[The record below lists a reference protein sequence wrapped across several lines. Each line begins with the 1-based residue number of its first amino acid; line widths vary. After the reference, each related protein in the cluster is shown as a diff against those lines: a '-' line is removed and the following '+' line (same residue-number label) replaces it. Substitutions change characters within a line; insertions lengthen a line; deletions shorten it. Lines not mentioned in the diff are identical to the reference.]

1 MSFYD
6 DMTIENKIWEKQIG
20 TNVTVG
26 FDFAGREIHMVE
38 YENYSSK
45 YGWTLIDFGDDEFL
59 VVNVLTKQEF
69 PKDIE
74 KQQNEEFVVNGNI
87 FSITK
92 NNENGW
98 DINLIEY
105 KQSDTSTSTFNLD
118 IENDKKE
125 EFDETDE
132 NEYKDEYEQ
141 GKLFSKASNKKESN
155 MNDHEVNRILKSQE
169 REIKLLENEIRQ
181 EKEKTQIFK
190 IENNEK
196 ILQEL
201 KKQLMHTK
209 EINNS
214 NTLNLD
220 KYKNFDNSS
229 TLDFNRDT
237 KSFDFTSNINRSNLI
252 EHLTKKMNEQ
262 TLQLESLKMNEKLN
276 KMRLEDI
283 EKSSSIPSAVY
294 LKQWELQFGNASF
307 GVDFAG
313 RIISKDKFNSNEDG
327 GWNVDYYN
335 KDLSSSF
342 YIAST
347 KSIIERNG
355 QSKFIIDETPYVVE
369 NDGKNWTI
377 KKYSAEDKRNANNLP
392 KNFLRIAKNIQPD
405 EYKEFSGTSYNTYS
419 SLLINLE
426 HFPLQQLNKFDFFLR
441 KTLDNLPYFKDLFIY
456 SNERVYEKNE
466 SNISAYARIFFKSES
481 IRDDIEILLLSVSLK
496 KAMKRFIS
504 KFKFSSRNDL
514 LSFTIFL
521 YNHGKTL
528 KFIHA
533 QTNFELL
540 RIHPIPLRLP
550 QECLIVDKEY
560 NSTLKFHENN
570 LWKKLRPYAIDQ
582 HNTTYYICEIDL
594 DDIDAPMFSLDY

>member
-1 MSFYD
+1 
-6 DMTIENKIWEKQIG
+6 MTIENKIWEKQIG
-20 TNVTVG
+20 TNVAVG

-59 VVNVLTKQEF
+59 VVHILTKQEF
-69 PKDIE
+69 PKDI
-74 KQQNEEFVVNGNI
+74 KNQQNKEFVVNGNI
-87 FSITK
+87 FSISK
-92 NNENGW
+92 NDENGW

-105 KQSDTSTSTFNLD
+105 KQNDTSTFNLD
-118 IENDKKE
+118 IENDEKE
-125 EFDETDE
+125 EFNEINE
-132 NEYKDEYEQ
+132 NEHNKSS
-141 GKLFSKASNKKESN
+141 SKTENKEESN
-155 MNDHEVNRILKSQE
+155 MNDYEVNRILKNQE
-169 REIKLLENEIRQ
+169 REIKLLEHEIRQ

-214 NTLNLD
+214 NTLNMN
-220 KYKNFDNSS
+220 KFRNFDNSS
-229 TLDFNRDT
+229 TFDFSSDT
-237 KSFDFTSNINRSNLI
+237 KSFDSILNVNRSNLI
-252 EHLTKKMNEQ
+252 DDLTKKMNEQ

-283 EKSSSIPSAVY
+283 EKSKSLPSDVY
-294 LKQWELQFGNASF
+294 LKQWELQFGNTNF

-313 RIISKDKFNSNEDG
+313 TIVSKDKFNTNEDG
-327 GWNVDYYN
+327 GWNIDYYN

-342 YIAST
+342 YIASN

-355 QSKFIIDETPYVVE
+355 QMKFRINETSYIVE

-377 KKYSAEDKRNANNLP
+377 KKYVEDNKNVNNNLP
-392 KNFLRIAKNIQPD
+392 KNFIRIAKNIQPD
-405 EYKEFSGTSYNTYS
+405 EYKEFSGESYNTYS

-426 HFPLQQLNKFDFFLR
+426 HFPLPQLNKFDYFLR
-441 KTLDNLPYFKDLFIY
+441 KTLGNLPYFKELFVY
-456 SNERVYEKNE
+456 SNERIYEKNT
-466 SNISAYARIFFKSES
+466 SSISAYARIFFKSES
-481 IRDDIEILLLSVSLK
+481 TRDDIEILLLAVSLK
-496 KAMKRFIS
+496 RAMKRFIA

-560 NSTLKFHENN
+560 NSILKFHENN

-582 HNTTYYICEIDL
+582 NNTTYYICEIDL
-594 DDIDAPMFSLDY
+594 DDIDTPMFNLDY

>member
-1 MSFYD
+1 
-6 DMTIENKIWEKQIG
+6 MTIENKIWEKQIG
-20 TNVTVG
+20 TNVAVG

-59 VVNVLTKQEF
+59 VVHILTKQEF

-74 KQQNEEFVVNGNI
+74 KQQDREFVVNDNI
-87 FSITK
+87 FTISK
-92 NNENGW
+92 NDENGW

-105 KQSDTSTSTFNLD
+105 KHNNTSTFNLD
-118 IENDKKE
+118 IENDEE
-125 EFDETDE
+125 EFNETDE
-132 NEYKDEYEQ
+132 EEYKDEYEH
-141 GKLFSKASNKKESN
+141 GELFSETQNKEESN

-169 REIKLLENEIRQ
+169 REIRLLENEIKQ

-196 ILQEL
+196 ILNEL
-201 KKQLMHTK
+201 KKQLRHTK

-220 KYKNFDNSS
+220 RYKSFDNSS
-229 TLDFNRDT
+229 AYDFNGATRSFEST
-237 KSFDFTSNINRSNLI
+237 LNVNKSSNII
-252 EHLTKKMNEQ
+252 DDLTKKMNEQ
-262 TLQLESLKMNEKLN
+262 TIQLESLKMNEKLN

-283 EKSSSIPSAVY
+283 EKSKSLPSDVY

-313 RIISKDKFNSNEDG
+313 VVVSKDKFNTNEDG

-335 KDLSSSF
+335 KELSSSF
-342 YIAST
+342 YIASNKT
-347 KSIIERNG
+347 IIERNG
-355 QSKFIIDETPYVVE
+355 QMKFRINDTSYIVD

-377 KKYSAEDKRNANNLP
+377 KKYVEDGKNIQNNLP
-392 KNFLRIAKNIQPD
+392 KSFIRIAKNIQPD
-405 EYKEFSGTSYNTYS
+405 EYKEFSGSSYNTYS

-426 HFPLQQLNKFDFFLR
+426 HFPLQQLNKFDYFLR
-441 KTLDNLPYFKDLFIY
+441 KTLENLPYFKDLFIY
-456 SNERVYEKNE
+456 SNERIYEKNA

-481 IRDDIEILLLSVSLK
+481 TRDDIEILLLGVSLK

-550 QECLIVDKEY
+550 QECLIVDREY
-560 NSTLKFHENN
+560 NSILKFHENN

-582 HNTTYYICEIDL
+582 NSTTYYICEIDL
-594 DDIDAPMFSLDY
+594 DDIDTPMFNLDY